1 MKKLSLLFFLFIA
14 SAIAFSFTRSTSDFE
29 GKVVYSIDFVNSSM
43 PAQAK
48 SMMAGSTATIYIKGT
63 KSRSDM
69 NMGPQTTTSIYDSK
83 TNTSVMLM
91 EVMGSKYKIK
101 TEPTKKEEKKPEV
114 KVNVTSETK
123 TIAGYSCKKAEV
135 TVTDSKGTSHA
146 TNIWFTEEISNHM
159 NSSNENGAQFKDIKG
174 MPLEYEVQA
183 QNGMSMKMTATS
195 VSKETVAD
203 SKFEIPSDYKETT
216 MEGMQKEMMQKMQGG
231 QH

>member
-1 MKKLSLLFFLFIA
+1 MKKITLLFLSV
-14 SAIAFSFTRSTSDFE
+14 SAIIALFFAGSTEFE
-29 GKVVYSIDFVNSSM
+29 GKIIYSIDFANANM

-83 TNTSVMLM
+83 TNTSTMLM

-101 TEPTKKEEKKPEV
+101 TEPSKKDEKRPEV

-123 TIAGYSCKKAEV
+123 TIDGYVCKKAEV
-135 TVTDSKGTSHA
+135 TVTDSKGSAHA

-159 NSSNENGAQFKDIKG
+159 NVGDDRSAQFRNIKG

-195 VSKETVAD
+195 VSKETVSD
-203 SKFEIPSDYKETT
+203 SKFEIPSGYKETT
-216 MEGMQKEMMQKMQGG
+216 IEDMQKEMMQMMQGG